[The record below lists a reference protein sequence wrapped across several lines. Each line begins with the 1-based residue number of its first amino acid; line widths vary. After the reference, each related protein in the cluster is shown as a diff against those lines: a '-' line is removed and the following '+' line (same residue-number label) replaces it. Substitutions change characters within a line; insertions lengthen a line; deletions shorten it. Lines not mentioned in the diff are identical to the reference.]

1 MPSRLVRSISPF
13 DGVRS
18 SVAVTLRKVTATG
31 TAVVTQS
38 PDNVHRL
45 YKPLLR
51 AALADWQDDK
61 LYLSLDTSLFWIE
74 QLESP
79 KVGHSVSIGSG

>member
-1 MPSRLVRSISPF
+1 
-13 DGVRS
+13 
-18 SVAVTLRKVTATG
+18 
-31 TAVVTQS
+31 VVTQS

-51 AALADWQDDK
+51 AALTDWQDDK